1 MRTTVTLDPDVEML
15 LRQVMRERG
24 QSFKEILNDSLRQ
37 VLTGSLHQTMGHYE
51 LKPRPMDLRPGID
64 LTKANQMAADLEDEE
79 IIRKISYANNSN
91 LRS

>member
-37 VLTGSLHQTMGHYE
+37 VLTGSLHQTVSHYE
-51 LKPRPMDLRPGID
+51 LKPRPMGLRPSID

-91 LRS
+91 LRP